1 MASGSYISH
10 HLQNLVFG
18 LSPEHGW
25 TFAHSADEVKEM
37 GFWSIN
43 VDSMFWSIVLGA
55 IFLILFRRVAKRADT
70 GVPRGLQN
78 IVEMAVEFTSNVVRD
93 GFNGKSE
100 LVAPLSLTIFVWV
113 LLMNSMEFLPMDLVP
128 SIAGLFGIEHMKA
141 VPTSDVNITFGLS
154 ITVFFLILFY
164 SFKMK
169 GVGGFAKEL
178 TFTPFNTPFLI
189 PFNLILELVNLIVK
203 PVSLALRLFGNIF
216 AGDVIF
222 LLIAML
228 PFWIQWVLGVPWAIF
243 HLLIIPLQAFIF
255 MMLSIV
261 YLSQANEHH

>member
-25 TFAHSADEVKEM
+25 SFAHTAEEAAAM

-43 VDSMFWSIVLGA
+43 VDSMFWSILLGLV
-55 IFLILFRRVAKRADT
+55 FLVLFRRVAKKADT
-70 GVPRGLQN
+70 GVPSGIQN
-78 IVEMAVEFTSNVVRD
+78 VVEMAVEFASGVARD
-93 GFNGKSE
+93 SFNGKNP
-100 LVAPLSLTIFVWV
+100 LIAPLALTIFVWV
-113 LLMNSMEFLPMDLVP
+113 LLMNSMEFLPMDLIP
-128 SIAGLFGIEHMKA
+128 SIAGLLGIEHMKA

-154 ITVFFLILFY
+154 ISVFFLILFY
-164 SFKMK
+164 SLKVK
-169 GVGGFAKEL
+169 GIGGFAKEL
-178 TFTPFNTPFLI
+178 SFQPFNTPFLI
-189 PFNLILELVNLIVK
+189 PFNLVLELVNLIVK

-228 PFWIQWVLGVPWAIF
+228 PFWVQWALGVPWAIF

-255 MMLSIV
+255 MMLTIV
-261 YLSQANEHH
+261 YLSQAHEHH